1 MQYYHDLITQKSW
14 LLLQNLKKKYD
25 FVLIGGW
32 AVYLYSRGLKS
43 KDIDLILDYP
53 ELEKLKEEFPVT
65 KNDRLRKYEARSEET
80 EIDIYLP
87 YYSDLGL
94 SVEEIVKL
102 TIQIEGFKIPQAE
115 VLVLLK
121 AKALSERKNSVKGR
135 KDLIDL
141 VSLFSLESFDFETLK
156 QNTKDYKVEN
166 FLGIVATE
174 IKNINRIDE
183 LDLNVHKMAAFKRK
197 ILPQLGV

>member
-1 MQYYHDLITQKSW
+1 MQYYHDLITQKSG

-32 AVYLYSRGLKS
+32 AVYLYSRGVKS

-87 YYSDLGL
+87 DYSDLGL

>member
-65 KNDRLRKYEARSEET
+65 KNDRLRKYEARLEET

>member
-1 MQYYHDLITQKSW
+1 MQYYHDLITQKSG

-32 AVYLYSRGLKS
+32 AVYLYSRGVKS